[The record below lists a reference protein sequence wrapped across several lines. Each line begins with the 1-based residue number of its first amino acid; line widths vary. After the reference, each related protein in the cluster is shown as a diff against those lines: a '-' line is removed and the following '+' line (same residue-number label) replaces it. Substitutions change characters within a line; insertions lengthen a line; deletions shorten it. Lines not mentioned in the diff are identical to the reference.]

1 MPDDA
6 AAARHALI
14 LDHPPRIAP
23 LAPEEFTPDLRALKR
38 QIDQAAGL
46 EGVTEDVS
54 EWLATV
60 LRHPTLLR
68 AHTQLAVTVMN
79 GLLPARDRELA
90 VLRTGWLCQA
100 PFEWGGHV
108 ELGKRLA
115 GMTSEEIENV
125 TIGSTAPGWSAHD
138 RAVLRAVEELHAD
151 AMISDETWAAL
162 AQTYDDS
169 QLLELP
175 ILVGQYLGVAFL
187 QNSLRVVLPE
197 GYQGLFAR

>member
-1 MPDDA
+1 MPGDA
-6 AAARHALI
+6 VAARQALI
-14 LDHPPRIAP
+14 LGHPPRIAP
-23 LAPEEFTPDLRALKR
+23 MAPEEFTPELLALKR

-54 EWLATV
+54 EWFATV

-90 VLRTGWLCQA
+90 VLRTGWLAQA
-100 PFEWGGHV
+100 PFEWSGHV

-125 TIGSTAPGWSAHD
+125 TIGSTAPSWSAHD
-138 RAVLRAVEELHAD
+138 RAVLRAVEELHAN
-151 AMISDETWAAL
+151 AMISDETWVAL
-162 AQTYDDS
+162 AQTYDDR

-187 QNSLRVVLPE
+187 QNALRVVLPE